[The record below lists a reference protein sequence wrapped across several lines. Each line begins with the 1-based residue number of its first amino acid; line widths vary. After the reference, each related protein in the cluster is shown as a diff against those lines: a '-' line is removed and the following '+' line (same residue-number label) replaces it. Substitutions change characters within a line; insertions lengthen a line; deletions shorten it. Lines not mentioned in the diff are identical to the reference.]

1 MAGLVLTGTA
11 SAVTSPLT
19 ATILSLSNN
28 GSGAVRVLTSAPHL
42 FGNGDTVRMSDIGHL
57 IGDYVI
63 TVVGSTTF
71 DLVGSTY
78 TSTGTGTAKDLSLT
92 PQVQVPID
100 GMTGSLQQSGMLST
114 FRAILDRTQ
123 ALMAQIVALWQ
134 GKSTGG
140 AGYSEQTFGYNGTGL
155 GGTPTADS
163 GATGVIGTAGTGSG
177 NSGVAGFG
185 PFGTVGQGTGA
196 AGIGLAGSGSGTGA
210 GLNVSGDSRG
220 NGLGASI
227 TGTGTE
233 GGAVITGGTAGG
245 DGATIAAGTG
255 SGGDGAELT
264 GDGSGV
270 GARCFAGATGVA
282 AVVAG
287 NGPVLL
293 GYAASGTP
301 SPDSL
306 YANNIIKAYGSFS
319 IDASFSTAT
328 LAEGSFGVVGV
339 AIVGA
344 SVAVTVSNAFANTN
358 YTVVVGSGNGGSLGA
373 CATTVIQ
380 HSTTVFYVAIANEG
394 GGAISAINFIAVG
407 V

>member
-42 FGNGDTVRMSDIGHL
+42 FGNGDTVRISDIGHL

-100 GMTGSLQQSGMLST
+100 GMTGSLQQSGMIST

-227 TGTGTE
+227 TGTGTA

-255 SGGDGAELT
+255 SGGRHVGSSGHTGLSDALT
-264 GDGSGV
+264 GLLNSRWRFPRPRPARARIVRVQQRTRDIRRGLSRPSSGSC
-270 GARCFAGATGVA
+270 RR
-282 AVVAG
+282 
-287 NGPVLL
+287 
-293 GYAASGTP
+293 
-301 SPDSL
+301 
-306 YANNIIKAYGSFS
+306 
-319 IDASFSTAT
+319 
-328 LAEGSFGVVGV
+328 
-339 AIVGA
+339 
-344 SVAVTVSNAFANTN
+344 
-358 YTVVVGSGNGGSLGA
+358 
-373 CATTVIQ
+373 
-380 HSTTVFYVAIANEG
+380 
-394 GGAISAINFIAVG
+394 
-407 V
+407 

>member
-42 FGNGDTVRMSDIGHL
+42 FGNGDTVRISDIGHL

-63 TVVGSTTF
+63 TVVGSTTV
-71 DLVGSTY
+71 DLVGSTD

-100 GMTGSLQQSGMLST
+100 GMTGSLQQSGMIST

-245 DGATIAAGTG
+245 DGATITAGTG
-255 SGGDGAELT
+255 SGGDGAEIT

-270 GARCFAGATGVA
+270 VRGASRARLASRQSTPATGPSCSA
-282 AVVAG
+282 TRPRGRPRPTRSTRTTSSKRTARSQSTPASAL
-287 NGPVLL
+287 PLSPR
-293 GYAASGTP
+293 AAS
-301 SPDSL
+301 
-306 YANNIIKAYGSFS
+306 
-319 IDASFSTAT
+319 ASWA
-328 LAEGSFGVVGV
+328 LQ
-339 AIVGA
+339 
-344 SVAVTVSNAFANTN
+344 
-358 YTVVVGSGNGGSLGA
+358 SLGPPLRLRSP
-373 CATTVIQ
+373 TRSRTRIIR
-380 HSTTVFYVAIANEG
+380 SS
-394 GGAISAINFIAVG
+394 SAPGTAAASALARPP
-407 V
+407 